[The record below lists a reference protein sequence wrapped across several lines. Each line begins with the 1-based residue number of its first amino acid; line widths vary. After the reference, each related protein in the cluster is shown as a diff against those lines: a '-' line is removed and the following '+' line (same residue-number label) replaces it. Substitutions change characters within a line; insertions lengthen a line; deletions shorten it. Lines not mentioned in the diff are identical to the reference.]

1 MVVVFSVLQSIK
13 CLVFGDV
20 CQNKRSDEVLEICS
34 TGNLKAGPHGGGL
47 IIHVT
52 IYTVCARRQVLM
64 STRLVRVANSIT
76 ITVSSSV

>member
-1 MVVVFSVLQSIK
+1 MSCV
-13 CLVFGDV
+13 CDV
-20 CQNKRSDEVLEICS
+20 CQNKRSDELLEICS
-34 TGNLKAGPHGGGL
+34 TRNLKAGPHGGGL